1 MNIDTKNAAGA
12 AAGFLAK
19 ALPWIGAAASGNV
32 PALVGLAAK
41 AVGDA
46 VGSPVDAHPDA
57 VAAAVAGA
65 TPEQII
71 QLKQADA
78 DLQSKLQALGFEHTE
93 EMARLGAQAD
103 QAAIAD
109 VQDARRS
116 NSSNEQ
122 LWRIAWVVLVTFAI
136 VMAGVLWGCY
146 SMLTGTVTIKDV
158 AVVAAVAGLVGS
170 IVGYVAANAQTVIN
184 FLFGGSLG
192 SRNTGAALGAA
203 VQQSIQQLGKG

>member
-1 MNIDTKNAAGA
+1 MEKEIKA
-12 AAGFLAK
+12 AAGFLSK

-46 VGSPVDAHPDA
+46 VGAPVAATPDA

-65 TPEQII
+65 TPEQIAA
-71 QLKQADA
+71 LKQADNDMQA
-78 DLQSKLQALGFEHTE
+78 KLQALGFEHAE
-93 EMARLGAQAD
+93 EMARLGIQQEQLAVS
-103 QAAIAD
+103 D
-109 VQDARRS
+109 VQDARKA
-116 NSSNEQ
+116 NAGNEQ
-122 LWRIAWVVLVTFAI
+122 LWRVAWVVLITFAV
-136 VMAGVLWGCY
+136 VMAGVLWGCFL
-146 SMLTGTVTIKDV
+146 MLSGETTVKDV
-158 AVVAAVAGLVGS
+158 ALVAAIAGLIGS

-192 SRNTGAALGAA
+192 SRNSGSALGVA

>member
-1 MNIDTKNAAGA
+1 MEKEIKA
-12 AAGFLAK
+12 AAGFLSK

-32 PALVGLAAK
+32 PALVGLAAAAVSQ
-41 AVGDA
+41 AVGA
-46 VGSPVDAHPDA
+46 PVEPNAGA

-65 TPEQII
+65 TPEQVI

-93 EMARLGAQAD
+93 EMARLGIQEEQLAVS
-103 QAAIAD
+103 D
-109 VQDARRS
+109 VQDARKA
-116 NSSNEQ
+116 NAGNEQ
-122 LWRIAWVVLVTFAI
+122 LWRVAWVVLITFAV
-136 VMAGVLWGCY
+136 VMAGVLWGCFL
-146 SMLTGTVTIKDV
+146 MLSGEATVKDV
-158 AVVAAVAGLVGS
+158 ALVAAIAGLIGS

-192 SRNTGAALGAA
+192 SRNSGAALGVA